1 MIAWFPHGCDG
12 VVSRRISK
20 SHFGRRGSVLLLLLT
35 TGELGGG
42 LVMTGRGKVG
52 GRFDFI
58 MEVRRKKLYLSV
70 AVVLSQIVQEV

>member
-1 MIAWFPHGCDG
+1 M
-12 VVSRRISK
+12 
-20 SHFGRRGSVLLLLLT
+20 LLLT
-35 TGELGGG
+35 TGEFGGG

>member
-1 MIAWFPHGCDG
+1 MIAWFPNGCDG

-20 SHFGRRGSVLLLLLT
+20 SHFGRRGSVLLLLT
-35 TGELGGG
+35 TGEFGGG

>member
-1 MIAWFPHGCDG
+1 MIAWFPDGCNG

-20 SHFGRRGSVLLLLLT
+20 SHFGGRGSVLLLLT
-35 TGELGGG
+35 TGEFGG